1 MNQHVPVSRIR
12 SKRSKFVLLGEYW
25 LYLFLEVLF
34 RCMPPRLV
42 DAIGIMLGTLAYKI
56 FSARRR
62 IVRRNLRIAWGETLD
77 TAELERWTKQ
87 TFQDNGAN
95 LLGGMRCMLLDDEA
109 LQHYVTV
116 EGQELVRET
125 LRVGGSGAIFAL
137 CHMGNWETL
146 ARIASLVSPG
156 TPAGAFYRPLNNP
169 WMNRMTKR
177 RRERSGTKLF
187 SNKEGFNQSLPL
199 LRSGGML
206 GILSDQ
212 HAGRSGCMSTFFGRT
227 TTCSPLVELLQRR
240 TKSSVFYVSIKR
252 DAPAHWHI
260 SIRMHPAESPVT
272 TPNIMA
278 GLEKSLSLSPSD
290 GFWMHNRWKQPA
302 KRPLFHPFS
311 RESLDPKSITKPW
324 RWIFIGSE
332 DPAIARASAAAMSF
346 AANTAAH
353 TEVEIIH
360 HAPFESSVGH
370 VKQHAKKS
378 DVCHQVDEIDRSRC
392 YPVDA
397 IICFFSSEEMNLIP
411 LRNKAPIIACVSGQ
425 NHVKGCLSVH
435 TSGMLTEEK
444 TWWDFISQLGVK
456 TPES

>member
-1 MNQHVPVSRIR
+1 
-12 SKRSKFVLLGEYW
+12 
-25 LYLFLEVLF
+25 
-34 RCMPPRLV
+34 MPPRLV

-77 TAELERWTKQ
+77 AAELERWTKQ

-125 LRVGGSGAIFAL
+125 LKVGGSGAIFAL

-332 DPAIARASAAAMSF
+332 DPLIAKAAQEAMSF
-346 AANTAAH
+346 AANTAVH

-360 HAPFESSVGH
+360 HGNCANLSSH
-370 VKQHAKKS
+370 VTQYGKKS
-378 DVCHQVDEIDRSRC
+378 DLRKQIAEIDAEKS
-392 YPVDA
+392 YPVDLVV
-397 IICFFSSEEMNLIP
+397 CFLSSKEMKQISIDPSIP
-411 LRNKAPIIACVSGQ
+411 MVACVSPG
-425 NHVKGCLSVH
+425 KKSLGCLTVN
-435 TSGMLTEEK
+435 TSKKWNEEK
-444 TWWDFISQLGVK
+444 TWWDFIAQLGAKV
-456 TPES
+456 PD